1 MNQDNALV
9 SSTRLQTRA
18 APCPECGTQVRL
30 LGRLLIGEVVV
41 CGRCAASSRS
51 RPATPLLLEP
61 LARIE
66 DEDDRRV
73 LSR

>member
-41 CGRCAASSRS
+41 CGRCAAQLEV
-51 RPATPLLLEP
+51 AACDPLLLEP
-61 LARIE
+61 MARIE